1 MKKDRIYKQIK
12 QNIISGNLRDGDK
25 LPTEFEC
32 MDIYQVSRDTVRG
45 AFKLL
50 EKEGYIKRVKSKGTF
65 ICVPEVPLDHKN
77 IYLLVSC
84 YRHLSYASQHSL
96 QIMFD
101 LIAECALAGWNLV
114 PVVFSRTNSPTD
126 IWWENL
132 SRFNAESRLVIP
144 QLWYSNCFKKISG
157 IGTRVAFISNDAEL
171 PDDLKQYTGNWSH
184 FIEQDKA
191 AGIKAVDFL
200 AGKKCKKIALLMN
213 CMDDP
218 RNSLRQGYA
227 EALKKYQL
235 PYCALHNHDYLKC
248 EEVKQF
254 YEQEKFDGLIIHIS
268 EYRLPNNCSFRDA
281 LGLPADIP
289 IITIPRN
296 PSGIYNDCDEN
307 IYIVEYQI
315 RKMCH
320 DVVSYLISPQNHVAE
335 KAYEPYIRRSDIQV

>member
-65 ICVPEVPLDHKN
+65 ICVPEVPRDHKN

-101 LIAECALAGWNLV
+101 LIADCALAGWNLV

-235 PYCALHNHDYLKC
+235 PYCALHNHDDLKC

-296 PSGIYNDCDEN
+296 PSGIYNNCDEN